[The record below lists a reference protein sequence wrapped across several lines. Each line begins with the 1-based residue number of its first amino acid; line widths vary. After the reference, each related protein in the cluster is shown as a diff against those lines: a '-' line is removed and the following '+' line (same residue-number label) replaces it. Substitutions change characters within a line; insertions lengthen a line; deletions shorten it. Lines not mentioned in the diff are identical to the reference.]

1 MSKVKLYKHQE
12 DVLQKT
18 IKQNKVGYFLD
29 MG

>member
-12 DVLQKT
+12 DVLNETKDL
-18 IKQNKVGYFLD
+18 NKVGFFLD